1 MSRTG
6 RGRGEARREELDV
19 VVLQARRPP
28 SVPVSPCRSGLPLP
42 AAAIRI
48 GRNYDTEGQRGED
61 RVGKGDGRVRT
72 GLIRGVVIGITAR
85 RRRSIQ

>member
-1 MSRTG
+1 M
-6 RGRGEARREELDV
+6 
-19 VVLQARRPP
+19 
-28 SVPVSPCRSGLPLP
+28 PVSPCRSGLPLP

-72 GLIRGVVIGITAR
+72 GLIRGVVIRITAR
-85 RRRSIQ
+85 RRDRSNDARLLGIVEWRLP